1 MSKSEFDVDRIAIE
15 NGTSTVASVVE
26 RFLGRI
32 VADNDRLNIFTH
44 VNPEAIEDARGI
56 DRQIA
61 AGQTLPL
68 AGMVIAVK
76 DVIAQKGKPLTCAS
90 KMLSGFTSLYTAT
103 AVQRLIDNGAV
114 VIGRTN
120 CDEFAMGS
128 SNETSFYGPTRNPL
142 DETRVPGGSS
152 GGSAAAVA
160 AGMCHVALGSDT
172 GGSIR
177 QPAAFCGVVGLKP
190 TYGRVS
196 RRGLVAFASSLDCLG
211 PITASVQ
218 DAALVLQTM
227 AGMDVDDATSAD
239 VEVADYVEAIG
250 TSELS
255 RLRVG
260 VPAEFETGRLPEEI
274 QRALAASRGK
284 LERLGVEFDEVSL
297 PHTEYGI
304 ATYYIL
310 ATAEASSNL
319 GRYDGIRYGHR
330 AQRAPDDSQISD
342 SEAFFTL
349 NRSDGF
355 GEEVKRRLMLGT
367 YVLSAGYYDKYYG
380 RAQFVRS
387 RIRQDF
393 ESVFE
398 KVDALLVPV
407 TPGSAYELGEKQDDV
422 LSMYLDDIFTVTA
435 NLAGIPGIVVPAGEG
450 ASGLP
455 VAVQLLG
462 NHFEESTILALA
474 SALEGI
480 NN

>member
-239 VEVADYVEAIG
+239 VDVADYVEAIG

-330 AQRAPDDSQISD
+330 AQLAPDDSQISD

>member
-239 VEVADYVEAIG
+239 VDVADYVEAIG

>member
-239 VEVADYVEAIG
+239 VDVADYVEAIG

-330 AQRAPDDSQISD
+330 AQRAQDDSQISD

>member
-330 AQRAPDDSQISD
+330 AQRAQDDSQISD

>member
-274 QRALAASRGK
+274 QRALAASRGQ

-330 AQRAPDDSQISD
+330 AQRAQDDSQISD